1 MRILFL
7 ALVLVGTSIPKFPL
21 VGAESGVEHTPPFQD
36 IADHSICTLPSET
49 GRCRAR
55 KLRYFYNQKTCACET
70 FIYGGCGGNGNNFQS
85 MEACMNAC
93 PQEGDICGTKDE
105 EDVCSLPSETG
116 RCFAH
121 MKRYFFNK
129 DTCACEEFIYG
140 GCGGNGN
147 NFEFIEDCQKACPQE
162 GGVCGTKD
170 EEDVCSLPSE
180 TGRCF
185 AHMKRYFFNKDTCA
199 CEEFIYGGC
208 GGNGNNFD
216 FIEDCQKA
224 CPQEGGVCGT
234 KDEEDVCSLPS
245 ETGRCFAHMKR
256 YFFNKFNKDTCACE
270 EFIYGGCG
278 GNGNNFDFIEDC
290 QKACP
295 QEGGV
300 CGTKDEEDV
309 CSLPSETGQCF
320 ALMKRYFFNK
330 DTCACE
336 EFIYGGCGGNGN
348 NFDFIEDCQKACP
361 QEGGVCGTKDEED
374 VCSLPS
380 ETGRC
385 RARKLRYFYNQK
397 TCACEEFIYGGCGGN
412 GNNFQSMEAC
422 MNACPQEGGICGTK
436 DEEDVCSLP
445 SETGP
450 CKALM
455 KRYFFNKDTCACEE
469 FNYGGCKGNG
479 NNFDFIEDCQ
489 KACPQEGDVCGPKD
503 EEDVCSLPPDKGPC
517 EAHMKRYF
525 FNKDTCACEEF
536 YYGGC
541 KGNGNNF
548 DLMEDCRKTC
558 PQEGDTCQTSKC
570 EETGTDCPALRCA
583 CTLCPDGETEWGCC
597 SKCYQNPEECSGFTP
612 ESVCSKS
619 LGAGDVCG
627 FKHKGDCKRHRSS
640 IPRCRPCPNDPNK
653 NYGNCDGRCY
663 LTRRGKC
670 RRRKP
675 KFTCFA

>member
-1 MRILFL
+1 MMRILFL

-121 MKRYFFNK
+121 MKRYF
-129 DTCACEEFIYG
+129 
-140 GCGGNGN
+140 
-147 NFEFIEDCQKACPQE
+147 
-162 GGVCGTKD
+162 
-170 EEDVCSLPSE
+170 
-180 TGRCF
+180 
-185 AHMKRYFFNKDTCA
+185 
-199 CEEFIYGGC
+199 
-208 GGNGNNFD
+208 
-216 FIEDCQKA
+216 
-224 CPQEGGVCGT
+224 
-234 KDEEDVCSLPS
+234 
-245 ETGRCFAHMKR
+245 
-256 YFFNKFNKDTCACE
+256 FNKDTCACE

-422 MNACPQEGGICGTK
+422 MNACPQEGDICGTK

>member
-1 MRILFL
+1 MMRILFL
-7 ALVLVGTSIPKFPL
+7 ALVLVGTSIPKFLL

-70 FIYGGCGGNGNNFQS
+70 FIYGGCGGNGNNFES
-85 MEACMNAC
+85 IEACMNGC

-129 DTCACEEFIYG
+129 DTCACETFIYG
-140 GCGGNGN
+140 GCGGNGD
-147 NFEFIEDCQKACPQE
+147 NFDFIEDCQKACPQE
-162 GGVCGTKD
+162 GGVCGTKH

-199 CEEFIYGGC
+199 CE
-208 GGNGNNFD
+208 
-216 FIEDCQKA
+216 
-224 CPQEGGVCGT
+224 T
-234 KDEEDVCSLPS
+234 
-245 ETGRCFAHMKR
+245 
-256 YFFNKFNKDTCACE
+256 
-270 EFIYGGCG
+270 
-278 GNGNNFDFIEDC
+278 
-290 QKACP
+290 
-295 QEGGV
+295 
-300 CGTKDEEDV
+300 
-309 CSLPSETGQCF
+309 
-320 ALMKRYFFNK
+320 
-330 DTCACE
+330 
-336 EFIYGGCGGNGN
+336 FIYGGCGGNGN

-397 TCACEEFIYGGCGGN
+397 TCACETFIYGGCGGN

-422 MNACPQEGGICGTK
+422 MNACPQEGDICGT

-479 NNFDFIEDCQ
+479 NNFGFIEDCH
-489 KACPQEGDVCGPKD
+489 KACPKKGDVCGTKD

-517 EAHMKRYF
+517 EAYMKRYF

-548 DLMEDCRKTC
+548 DFMEDCRKAC

-612 ESVCSKS
+612 ESVCS
-619 LGAGDVCG
+619 
-627 FKHKGDCKRHRSS
+627 
-640 IPRCRPCPNDPNK
+640 
-653 NYGNCDGRCY
+653 
-663 LTRRGKC
+663 
-670 RRRKP
+670 
-675 KFTCFA
+675 